1 MRILQVLFIG
11 ACMLIMASSLKAQQ
25 WETYYDYGYGTYLSN
40 TYTFGYVGIGTTNPN
55 YPLQIDAT
63 GPGWNSFGVIKYPG
77 LMVNGSNANGGGIA
91 ISDDGGFFD
100 WNDGFVTF
108 EPLCCASGL
117 RVSRA
122 NFLVDNLVGIGTT
135 NPASKLHVVGGHVA
149 ASIDE
154 GLSGFVQLW
163 SDNSLIWKSGN
174 NNGGLRFGSASN
186 LGAGNYSEKMKITD
200 AGNLGIGTSNPRGKT
215 DIWGGSLYVTG
226 TDQSGTLVAGSQ
238 AGVAYLG
245 CNTLTNSIAINYLG
259 QVGIGTINVNDA
271 GFKLFVETGIRTR
284 KVKVDQA
291 AWPDYVFHASYNL
304 RPLSE
309 LEQYIQ
315 QHHHLP
321 EVPSAAE
328 VEKEGLDLGDNQA
341 ALLKKIEELTL
352 YVIEQNKKLE
362 EQNKKQQVQN
372 EKLQELDRRVNAL
385 QQENDRLKEPSK
397 K

>member
-1 MRILQVLFIG
+1 MRIPKVLAC
-11 ACMLIMASSLKAQQ
+11 ACMLIAASSLKAQQ
-25 WETYYDYGYGTYLSN
+25 WEVYYDYNYGTYLSTTN
-40 TYTFGYVGIGTTNPN
+40 TYSYVGIGTTYPN

-63 GPGWNSFGVIKYPG
+63 GSGWNSFGVTKYPG
-77 LMVNGSNANGGGIA
+77 LMVNGANVNGGGIA

-149 ASIDE
+149 ASNDE

-163 SDNSLIWKSGN
+163 SDNALIWKNGN
-174 NNGGLRFGSASN
+174 GNGGLRFGNAAN
-186 LGAGNYSEKMKITD
+186 LGAGSYSEKMKLTD
-200 AGNLGIGTSNPRGKT
+200 AGNLGIGTSNPRGRT
-215 DIWGGSLYVTG
+215 DIWGGSLFVTG
-226 TDQSGTLVAGSQ
+226 ADQSGTLVAGSQ
-238 AGVAYLG
+238 AGIAYLG
-245 CNTLTNSIAINYLG
+245 CNTLTNSIAIAPNG
-259 QVGIGTINVNDA
+259 RVGIGTISTNDA
-271 GFKLFVETGIRTR
+271 GYKLFVETGIRTR
-284 KVKVDQA
+284 KVKVDQT
-291 AWPDYVFHASYNL
+291 AWPDYVFHTSYNL

-309 LEQYIQ
+309 LEQYIKEHQ
-315 QHHHLP
+315 HLP

-341 ALLKKIEELTL
+341 SLLKKIEELTL

-362 EQNKKQQVQN
+362 EQNRKQQLQN

-385 QQENDRLKEPSK
+385 QQENDRLNRKSK